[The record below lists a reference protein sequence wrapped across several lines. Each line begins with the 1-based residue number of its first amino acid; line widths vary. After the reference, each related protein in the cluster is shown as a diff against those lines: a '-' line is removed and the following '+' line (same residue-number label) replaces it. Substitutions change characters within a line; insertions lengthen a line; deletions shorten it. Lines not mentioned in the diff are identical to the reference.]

1 MKTYNQFIQE
11 SSLTRVASKTDK
23 GGVGTCQLNVLTNLR
38 KKTKLALNN

>member
-23 GGVGTCQLNVLTNLR
+23 GGVGYVSAERADKSR
-38 KKTKLALNN
+38 KKTKLVLNN